1 MENLPTLNLPLLRKA
16 VDWAEAETAKTEGF
30 REWNQVAW
38 MMNAEC
44 GTTYCIAGYVV
55 VQSPLFEVT
64 TVKDGQSGWAELRRT
79 DTGRRVPWS
88 TAAAELLGLTRGEA
102 DDLFEAD
109 NSIEDVRRIAEEIAE
124 DAGERL

>member
-1 MENLPTLNLPLLRKA
+1 MENLPTLNLPLLRE
-16 VDWAEAETAKTEGF
+16 VIDWAEAEAAKTEGF
-30 REWNQVAW
+30 REWNQDAW
-38 MMNAEC
+38 MMNTEC

-55 VQSPLFEVT
+55 AQSPLFEPT
-64 TVKDGQSGWAELRRT
+64 TVKDRQSSWAELRRT
-79 DTGRRVPWS
+79 DTGQRVPWS
-88 TAAAELLGLTRGEA
+88 TAAAELLGLTRDDA